1 MQKDKCVI
9 CTIGTSIANGC
20 ELQLE
25 YFNPGHAWE
34 EDTKIFEQQI
44 NMRVAGLKNNIHKIS
59 AEINSLERLGLT
71 TMSKVVL
78 LAADNAASKA
88 CANELKKN
96 IEQISTTEK
105 ILDNFF
111 DVHELFE
118 KILSYKK
125 LQEIPYI

>member
-44 NMRVAGLKNNIHKIS
+44 NLRVTGLKNTIHKIS
-59 AEINSLERLGLT
+59 AEINSLERLGLS
-71 TMSKVVL
+71 TMSTAPVQCISCVPW
-78 LAADNAASKA
+78 AISSKY
-88 CANELKKN
+88 NSRN
-96 IEQISTTEK
+96 
-105 ILDNFF
+105 
-111 DVHELFE
+111 
-118 KILSYKK
+118 
-125 LQEIPYI
+125 

>member
-44 NMRVAGLKNNIHKIS
+44 NLRVTGLKNTIHKIS
-59 AEINSLERLGLT
+59 AEINFLEQLGLT
-71 TMSKVVL
+71 KRIKVVL
-78 LAADNAASKA
+78 LAQINAAIKV
-88 CANELKKN
+88 CVNE
-96 IEQISTTEK
+96 
-105 ILDNFF
+105 
-111 DVHELFE
+111 
-118 KILSYKK
+118 
-125 LQEIPYI
+125 

>member
-44 NMRVAGLKNNIHKIS
+44 NLRVTGLKNTIHKIS

-88 CANELKKN
+88 CANELKKILN
-96 IEQISTTEK
+96 KFLVLRNK
-105 ILDNFF
+105 IL
-111 DVHELFE
+111 
-118 KILSYKK
+118 KLSVLRGYK
-125 LQEIPYI
+125 YMM